1 MNDNV
6 SVFKRVFIRRKWY
19 FFVPLLIIITISIT
33 TAFVIPPK
41 YKSKSTILIETQV
54 VPEDLVRTTITGFV
68 EARLQALSQ
77 RVLSVPNLTK
87 IIQKYHLYAD
97 IKDNHTNQELVEKLT
112 ANIELLP
119 ITTKLGRKTD
129 QIATTAFEIGFEGED
144 PKTVADV
151 TNELTSIFLQANLQ
165 DREGKAKTT
174 VDFLN
179 SQQNAFKDEIVK
191 KEKLIAEFK
200 RSHPSE
206 LPELIQSNRNI
217 MDRLAQE
224 INLKKSELRRFADQK
239 SFLEG
244 QLATIDPYSNE
255 NSPDTNIETLT
266 RRYTALKATLSENHP
281 DMLTLKNKIAA
292 LQDASSTHE
301 NVGDMQAELNELKA
315 QKAILEKSYSNIH
328 PDLIALNKKITLLEE
343 TISDYSGSSP
353 STGQSALHPN
363 NPIYLNMLHQIET
376 ITIDLR
382 EGKKEL
388 QALKKNYAIY
398 ARRVE
403 NTPKIE
409 QEYKSLLRG
418 YTTAQNQYESTTSRL
433 MVAEQALMLEES
445 QMAEKMTII
454 SPPVL
459 PERPS
464 SPNRLAILFLGCALA
479 FAGGIAM
486 VAFAENM
493 DHAIHEPL
501 DLANLVGQPVMAVIP
516 VITTARER
524 MLSKIRRIAIP
535 SGVVILII
543 SGILSIHFLYRPL
556 DILWMQLSRKLY
568 IIF

>member
-6 SVFKRVFIRRKWY
+6 SVFKRVFFRRKWY

-244 QLATIDPYSNE
+244 QLAT
-255 NSPDTNIETLT
+255 
-266 RRYTALKATLSENHP
+266 
-281 DMLTLKNKIAA
+281 
-292 LQDASSTHE
+292 
-301 NVGDMQAELNELKA
+301 
-315 QKAILEKSYSNIH
+315 
-328 PDLIALNKKITLLEE
+328 
-343 TISDYSGSSP
+343 
-353 STGQSALHPN
+353 
-363 NPIYLNMLHQIET
+363 
-376 ITIDLR
+376 
-382 EGKKEL
+382 
-388 QALKKNYAIY
+388 
-398 ARRVE
+398 
-403 NTPKIE
+403 
-409 QEYKSLLRG
+409 
-418 YTTAQNQYESTTSRL
+418 
-433 MVAEQALMLEES
+433 
-445 QMAEKMTII
+445 
-454 SPPVL
+454 
-459 PERPS
+459 
-464 SPNRLAILFLGCALA
+464 
-479 FAGGIAM
+479 
-486 VAFAENM
+486 
-493 DHAIHEPL
+493 
-501 DLANLVGQPVMAVIP
+501 
-516 VITTARER
+516 
-524 MLSKIRRIAIP
+524 
-535 SGVVILII
+535 
-543 SGILSIHFLYRPL
+543 
-556 DILWMQLSRKLY
+556 
-568 IIF
+568 